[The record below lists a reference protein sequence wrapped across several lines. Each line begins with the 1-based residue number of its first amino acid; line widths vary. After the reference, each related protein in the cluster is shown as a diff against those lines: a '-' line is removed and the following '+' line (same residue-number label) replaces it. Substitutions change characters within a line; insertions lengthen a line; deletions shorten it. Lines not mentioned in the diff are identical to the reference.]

1 MSNIN
6 ELNND
11 TINNDTIN
19 NDTNNDDDEC
29 FICYNKFKNKDKKIK
44 LNCEHI
50 FHKKCLIL
58 SLEYMGKTQQTNS
71 LICSYCSQIHLIDI
85 NRYSIMK
92 LKRNINNLIKLY

>member
-1 MSNIN
+1 MSNTNNNIN

-11 TINNDTIN
+11 TNNN
-19 NDTNNDDDEC
+19 TNNDDEC

-44 LNCEHI
+44 LDCEHI

-58 SLEYMGKTQQTNS
+58 SLEYMGKTRQTNS

-92 LKRNINNLIKLY
+92 LKRNINNLIKLN